1 MREASL
7 ADESN
12 QEVAT
17 TQRLPKERT
26 APRPGMNAVQV
37 DAWYDGLGG
46 DGDKRKGIGAHLAIY
61 SSGLL
66 NVLLIYAVIHLMIA
80 LPSLDRQRQTAG
92 KRGAD
97 SFMRAGESSFS
108 QEEARKARRD
118 GKR

>member
-1 MREASL
+1 M

-12 QEVAT
+12 RELAM

-46 DGDKRKGIGAHLAIY
+46 DADKRKGIGAHLAIY

-66 NVLLIYAVIHLMIA
+66 NVLLVYAVVQLMVA

-92 KRGAD
+92 ERGAD
-97 SFMRAGESSFS
+97 SFTRAGESSFS
-108 QEEARKARRD
+108 QEDARKARRD